1 MLSVAGSSDVSGSG
15 KPNSSKAET
24 ALESFL
30 CGVDSALNL
39 KSFNVNNW
47 AYLGDESTCGSER
60 WWGDDHTLATTYTAF
75 TGCTG
80 CTDYTGYTGCTD
92 YTGYTGY
99 YTAST
104 QVTDATRDAHS
115 TAEKD
120 SQVMSTMDEIREET
134 EESGGLTDDD
144 LSADV
149 TVAVA
154 NQLKEANDAVMVAPQ
169 AMALV
174 PPIAIEFTCN
184 TYGGTIIPLSDDCS
198 VVSSP
203 ADVPSTAAPPAIE
216 VTVEDYLKST
226 EPRKRKTKGL
236 RKHRSRKAA

>member
-1 MLSVAGSSDVSGSG
+1 MLSVAGSSDVSGFG
-15 KPNSSKAET
+15 KANSSKAET

-47 AYLGDESTCGSER
+47 ACLGDESTCGSER
-60 WWGDDHTLATTYTAF
+60 WWDDDHTLATTYTAF

-104 QVTDATRDAHS
+104 QVTDATRDPHS

-154 NQLKEANDAVMVAPQ
+154 NQLKEASDAFEVAPH
-169 AMALV
+169 AISLV
-174 PPIAIEFTCN
+174 PPIAIEFN
-184 TYGGTIIPLSDDCS
+184 TNERTIIPSSDDDSASCS
-198 VVSSP
+198 

-226 EPRKRKTKGL
+226 EPMKTKVKGL
-236 RKHRSRKAA
+236 RKHRFRKAE